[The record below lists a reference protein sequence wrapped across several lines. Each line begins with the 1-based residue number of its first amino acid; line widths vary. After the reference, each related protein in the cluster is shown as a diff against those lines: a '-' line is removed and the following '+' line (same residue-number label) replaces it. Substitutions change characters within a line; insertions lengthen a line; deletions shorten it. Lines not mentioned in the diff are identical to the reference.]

1 MKVRCVKDTGD
12 SIFKIGDICECVKI
26 NAGANIY
33 RVSNKKGRTLC
44 SYDTY
49 LYDLS
54 HPGSVTDR
62 SESRN
67 FP

>member
-44 SYDTY
+44 SYEELKKGDWFKI
-49 LYDLS
+49 LK
-54 HPGSVTDR
+54 
-62 SESRN
+62 E
-67 FP
+67 